1 MWEAI
6 AIALIPRLASPHHN
20 DPVADL
26 IGTTLVE
33 KALGTR
39 HTFQQ
44 SGTMNHV
51 TGRTPRWNLL
61 FQLLRPLGST
71 AAGH

>member
-1 MWEAI
+1 MWKAI
-6 AIALIPRLASPHHN
+6 SIAFIPRLASLHHN
-20 DPVADL
+20 EPVADL
-26 IGTTLVE
+26 IGITLVE

-71 AAGH
+71 RAGY

>member
-1 MWEAI
+1 MWKAI
-6 AIALIPRLASPHHN
+6 SIAFIPRLASPHHN
-20 DPVADL
+20 EPVADL

-39 HTFQQ
+39 HTFRQ

-51 TGRTPRWNLL
+51 TGRTPQWKLL

-71 AAGH
+71 RAGY